1 MMPRRQQL
9 KSFTRTELLFRTWDV
24 ENECL
29 ACGLELT
36 ERSPRHLELYEE
48 FLALI
53 VTTESHPM
61 YCTLMAPD
69 SDGCIF
75 LQEVFS
81 LKTPKKV
88 WRAPTLIGNRLGES
102 IEFPSEVCKRSRELS
117 KVIY

>member
-1 MMPRRQQL
+1 MNV
-9 KSFTRTELLFRTWDV
+9 LLADW
-24 ENECL
+24 NSL
-29 ACGLELT
+29 S
-36 ERSPRHLELYEE
+36 SPRHLALYEE

-61 YCTLMAPD
+61 YGTLMATD
-69 SDGCIF
+69 SDGCII

-81 LKTPKKV
+81 LKRPKRV
-88 WRAPTLIGNRLGES
+88 WRAPTLIGNRLGET